1 MNDRRQQMTALLVSQ
16 RFRLA
21 ATHGRHEGI
30 GAELMEGVNAAYRAE
45 VVHRRLRVKA

>member
-30 GAELMEGVNAAYRAE
+30 GGPQINT
-45 VVHRRLRVKA
+45 HRQTTLVRRGT